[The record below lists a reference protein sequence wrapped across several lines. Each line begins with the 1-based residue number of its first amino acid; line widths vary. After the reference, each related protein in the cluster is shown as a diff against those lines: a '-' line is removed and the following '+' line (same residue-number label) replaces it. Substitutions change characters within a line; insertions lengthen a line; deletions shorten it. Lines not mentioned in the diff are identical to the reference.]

1 MSIISMKQLLEAGVH
16 FGHQT
21 RRWNPKMRKYIYAP
35 RNDIH
40 IINLEKTVDLIE
52 DAYKFVVGLVKEGKP
67 ILFVGTKKQAQ
78 EAIEQEALRCGQYYV
93 NKRWLGGLLTNRKT
107 IMSRIERL
115 NKLDLMEKMGEFEL
129 LPKKEVIKLK
139 HEREKLQVNLGGIRE
154 MNATPGALFI
164 VDPMKEINAVREAR
178 TLGVPIVA
186 IVDTNCDPDLIDHV
200 IPGNDDAIRAIKL
213 IASIIADACIEAKQG
228 EQTEV
233 PAAAQEAQAEEAPEA
248 EAVIP
253 EQAEAE
259 EQKPV
264 KKIVVRKMADSAE
277 AGEAKEVKKAPKA
290 KVKAEE
296 PQSEAAEE
304 NVENAAA
311 EVKE

>member
-1 MSIISMKQLLEAGVH
+1 MK
-16 FGHQT
+16 
-21 RRWNPKMRKYIYAP
+21 KYIYAP

-40 IINLEKTVDLIE
+40 IINLEKTVELIE
-52 DAYKFVVGLVKEGKP
+52 DAYKFVIELVKEGKP

-78 EAIEQEALRCGQYYV
+78 EAIEQEAVRCGQFYV

-115 NKLDLMEKMGEFEL
+115 NRLDLMEKMGEFEL

-154 MNATPGALFI
+154 MTNLPGALFI

-178 TLGVPIVA
+178 TLNIPIIA
-186 IVDTNCDPDLIDHV
+186 IVDTNCDPDLIDYV

-228 EQTEV
+228 EQIETAVPQEEQPEEV
-233 PAAAQEAQAEEAPEA
+233 PAEI
-248 EAVIP
+248 EAVLP
-253 EQAEAE
+253 EQTEVE

-264 KKIVVRKMADSAE
+264 KKIVVRKIIDAE
-277 AGEAKEVKKAPKA
+277 EKAGETKKPAKA
-290 KVKAEE
+290 KANEE
-296 PQSEAAEE
+296 EAKQEE
-304 NVENAAA
+304 GAA
-311 EVKE
+311 EVTAEAEAETKKAKKAAKKAEMTENAENADEEAQQE